1 MIILARP
8 TRCILVFISCFV
20 FNLSNAQQNR
30 KELLSK
36 IKNYK
41 VVDTLPIPQ
50 KIDFYN
56 KKIREGR
63 ATNNYELSAYTYF
76 AKGFFLHRLKTDIDT
91 TRLCYEKALLFA
103 KKSNADMLI
112 AILYARYAKF
122 LVIQEENTKALVF
135 SDSAIVASKKV
146 KYNYATFEG
155 YFTKSRANIALG
167 HYDRALQNIFKAQEF
182 ASNSRDSMSAT
193 QRLSAVYYYTKDYNK
208 AEIYNKKVIDFF
220 LLQKRKR
227 DSASALQWMG
237 NLSDLYDQMNLQ
249 SKRKQQL
256 DKNLKFS
263 EYVPHEKYIRANI
276 LKQLTDYHIEVSKD
290 LDSSAYYLAIID
302 KELPEINELGFLAN
316 VNDTRGAL
324 SFKKGHYQN
333 AVTFYKKA
341 YDFYKKANH
350 LQKIRD
356 ISFILSTS
364 LEKANNSEEALYYY
378 KEFHKAND
386 SINDKDKIEK
396 FKEIELNNQYEK
408 EKFETELAH
417 QKDITQEKEARN
429 WLIFG
434 MFGILAI
441 SGFLIFSYTR
451 KKKQAKKLEEKNKII
466 NQQLDEKQLLL
477 KEIHH
482 RVKNNFQIIASLLEL
497 QSKGIE
503 DEKALELAKEGKN
516 RVKSMA
522 LIHQR
527 LYQNEDLLIELDDY
541 IRMLVD
547 DISKTYGKDATT
559 KVTYNVPNYK
569 FDIDTAIPLG
579 LIINELI
586 TNAYKYGFTSSEQLL
601 NVSINKVSKEEYV
614 LEVKDNGVGLPEG
627 FNFEKAKSLG
637 LRLVRQL
644 SKQLHGK
651 TVYSNENGCSFKI
664 SFKDT
669 EARMLVE

>member
-1 MIILARP
+1 M
-8 TRCILVFISCFV
+8 
-20 FNLSNAQQNR
+20 
-30 KELLSK
+30 
-36 IKNYK
+36 
-41 VVDTLPIPQ
+41 
-50 KIDFYN
+50 DFYN
-56 KKIREGR
+56 RKIKEGR
-63 ATNNYELSAYTYF
+63 ATNNYELCAYTYF
-76 AKGFFLHRLKTDIDT
+76 VKGFLLYRLKIEVDT
-91 TRLCYEKALLFA
+91 TKLCYEKALLFA
-103 KKSNADMLI
+103 KKSNEDMLLS
-112 AILYARYAKF
+112 ILYARYAAF
-122 LVIQEENTKALVF
+122 LAIQEENTKALVF
-135 SDSAIVASKKV
+135 SDSAVIASKKV
-146 KYNYATFEG
+146 KYDYATFEG

-167 HYDRALQNIFKAQEF
+167 NYDRALQNIFNAQEF
-182 ASNSRDSMSAT
+182 AVRPTDSIAAIK
-193 QRLSAVYYYTKDYNK
+193 RLAAVYSYNGNYEK
-208 AEIYNKKVIDFF
+208 SAIHYKQSIDFQ
-220 LLQKRKR
+220 LLQKTKR
-227 DSASALQWMG
+227 DSSFALQSMG

-263 EYVPHEKYIRANI
+263 EYVPHEKYMKANI
-276 LKQLTDYHIEVSKD
+276 LKQLADYHIEVSKD

-316 VNDTRGAL
+316 VNETRGAL
-324 SFKKGHYQN
+324 SFKKGAYQKAN
-333 AVTFYKKA
+333 AFYKET

-364 LEKANNSEEALYYY
+364 LEKANNPEEALYYY

-417 QKDITQEKEARN
+417 QKDIAEEKEARN

-434 MFGILAI
+434 LFGIIAI
-441 SGFLIFSYTR
+441 SGFLIFSYAR

-541 IRMLVD
+541 IRMLVE

-586 TNAYKYGFTSSEQLL
+586 TNAYKYGFASNEQLL
-601 NVSINKVSKEEYV
+601 NVSINKVNKEEYV

-651 TVYSNENGCSFKI
+651 TMYSNENGCSFKI